1 MLGLQLRDEFKGA
14 RLRGTTID
22 FTNEAKTG
30 ALDMAAQDFLRITY
44 PSVDLIKTI
53 KAAAPGSNRAVV
65 LIGDKGQGKSHLMAA
80 LCHLLSD
87 PTAGEAWLKDWADK
101 LVRPELAALELR
113 SSRHVIAEPLHER
126 RFAYPLMRIIN

>member
-1 MLGLQLRDEFKGA
+1 MLGLKLREEFRGA

-22 FTNEAKTG
+22 FTNDAKTG

-53 KAAAPGSNRAVV
+53 VAAAPGSNRAVV

-80 LCHLLSD
+80 LCHLLRD
-87 PTAGEAWLKDWADK
+87 PEAGEAWLQDWADK
-101 LVRPELAALELR
+101 HHAPPPPPR
-113 SSRHVIAEPLHER
+113 
-126 RFAYPLMRIIN
+126 